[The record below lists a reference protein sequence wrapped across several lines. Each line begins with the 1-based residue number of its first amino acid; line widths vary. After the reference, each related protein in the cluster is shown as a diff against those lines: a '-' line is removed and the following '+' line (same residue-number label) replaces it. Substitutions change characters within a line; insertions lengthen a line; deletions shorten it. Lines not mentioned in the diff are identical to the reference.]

1 VRVRL
6 VVLNFNGGD
15 HVLRCVE
22 HLTALDWSARD
33 LEIVVVDN
41 ASTDGSDRAVAA
53 RFPGVQ
59 VRRRARNDGF
69 PANNDALVDLDGVDY
84 VGLVNNDAFVEPGY
98 LRPLVDTLEADPGL
112 GAASPLILFAARFVD
127 LVLEAPATVPGRGDR
142 RELGVLVRGLRVG
155 GEDRWRDAAFAE
167 GSHGPEV
174 VAGGRVEWTG
184 ARAVLRVPVV
194 EDRHDAH
201 VVELLVSSFTPKVL
215 RLHGGAE
222 PVEVEVGPEPRWVAA
237 EVRGE
242 PYDVVNNAGNVVF
255 EDGYGADRGF
265 GSADLDAY
273 ARPED
278 VFAWSGGAVLLRPTY
293 LADVGLFHPPFFL
306 YYEDTDLAWRG
317 RARGW
322 RHRFVPD
329 ARVRH
334 VHAATTVEDS
344 PRFRYYTERNRLL
357 LLARNAPGWLVRRE
371 LRRYLAGTWRA
382 FEGDVLRALA
392 GRRRPNPR
400 PAWRRCRA
408 LLGFLRLVPTE
419 LPERRRLRRRR
430 LVADDVLLSEL
441 TPRSGDAASGVPS

>member
-1 VRVRL
+1 MRIRL
-6 VVLNFNGGD
+6 VVLNYNGGD

-22 HLTALDWSARD
+22 HLTALDWPADD
-33 LEIVVVDN
+33 LEIVVLDN

-53 RFPGVQ
+53 RFPRVE
-59 VRRRARNDGF
+59 VRRRTRNDGF
-69 PANNDALVDLDGVDY
+69 PANNDALVDLDGIDY
-84 VGLVNNDAFVEPGY
+84 VGLVNNDAFVDPGC
-98 LRPLVDTLEADPGL
+98 LHPLVDALEADPGL
-112 GAASPLILFAARFVD
+112 GAASPLILFAPRFVD
-127 LVLEAPATVPGRGDR
+127 LVLEAPTSVAGRGDER
-142 RELGVLVRGLRVG
+142 ALGVLVRGLRVG

-167 GSHGPEV
+167 GSHGHEV
-174 VAGGRVEWTG
+174 VPGGTVAWTTD
-184 ARAVLRVPVV
+184 RAVLRVPVA
-194 EDRHDAH
+194 EGTGDAQA
-201 VVELLVSSFTPKVL
+201 VELLVSSFAPKAL

-222 PVEVEVGPEPRWVAA
+222 PVEVEVGPEPRWVSV

-273 ARPED
+273 SQPED
-278 VFAWSGGAVLLRPTY
+278 VFAWSGGAVLLRPAY

-306 YYEDTDLAWRG
+306 YYEDTDLSWRG

-322 RHRFVPD
+322 RHRFVPT

-334 VHAATTVEDS
+334 VHAAGTVEDS
-344 PRFRYYTERNRLL
+344 PRFRYFTERNRLL
-357 LLARNAPGWLVRRE
+357 LLVRNAPAWLVRRE

-400 PAWRRCRA
+400 PAWRRVRA
-408 LLGFLRLVPTE
+408 LVGLLRLLPGEV
-419 LPERRRLRRRR
+419 PERRRLARRR
-430 LVADDVLLSEL
+430 LVAEEVLLSEL
-441 TPRSGDAASGVPS
+441 VPRSRPGPA